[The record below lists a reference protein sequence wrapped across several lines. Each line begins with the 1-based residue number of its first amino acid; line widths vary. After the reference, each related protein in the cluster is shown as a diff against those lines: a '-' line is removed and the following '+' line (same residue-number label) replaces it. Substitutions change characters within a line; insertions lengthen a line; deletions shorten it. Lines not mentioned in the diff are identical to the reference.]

1 MGTVRL
7 SSLSLE
13 GFKSFATRAEFSF
26 PGAITAVVGPNG
38 AGKSNIA
45 DAIAWV
51 LGEQSA
57 RLLRSQTMA
66 DVVFAGAPSRPP
78 LGTAEVQLT
87 LVGEDSRWSHAGGR
101 LEISRRV
108 FRDGTSEYRLWGKR
122 ARLKDVADQLFD
134 AGLGTRAYAII
145 EQGRIGQVLSLRL
158 NERRAL
164 FEEAAG
170 ITKFRVRRHEAELRL
185 AETRANLVRVGDIA
199 GEVRRALT
207 AVRSQAR
214 QAERHRTLRVELAA
228 VRGALLAARRAT
240 FRAALEQAEL
250 TLSTTGQHEAETAAA
265 LAAREVTLQQER
277 GALDAA
283 RDRLAA
289 ARAAAAHADAQAQRR
304 EAEELGARR
313 EHEDSLARAAAAA
326 EEAGRLEESRSALAL
341 KLVEAR
347 GVVSAAAEH
356 TEGEERAAEA
366 AAAAAAAAEEEA
378 RAATAVAEQA
388 RAALLAAVSAATE
401 ARNREHRLVI
411 ELEQSALQATRVKA
425 EEGRLSA
432 HLAEVARTEGEAAQ
446 RERTASERARQGEEE
461 RQRLRTG
468 HQGLTAA
475 LSELNAAR
483 DGAAHA
489 AWQARHER
497 EGIERQLASAT
508 ALPTALARVLP
519 DDALLGTVA
528 DLLEPP
534 AELAPVLDAA
544 YGDLLTL
551 PVVDG
556 AAPAAA
562 LLAERQRLSGTVAF
576 VIAERGLAPRPSPL
590 LEQAGVPADRLGWLS
605 RALPAAIAARDD
617 LHARELAAADP
628 AAVVVL
634 PGGGRRIGQR
644 VEFPAGQ
651 ARVAGVLELRARE
664 REVRAREKAALDE
677 ESALVVRIETSRA
690 ELAALQEH
698 LAAQDEACREAAEA
712 LAAAASV
719 HDTGR
724 RERERLERELEA
736 LHAEI
741 LRGEEER
748 VALAAQ
754 LEHAREESLR
764 LGERS
769 SAAES
774 AIDER
779 ARTADRVRES
789 AATRRSEA
797 ERVRGQAA
805 VARERLLAARRDG
818 ARLEEELAALDGRI
832 AAARAEAL
840 AQQERAAAAENAAE
854 EARAALAALLAER
867 SRASTEAEGLE
878 REEAARRGAADTA
891 ESETAALRLAAAA
904 ARDAVHAAELAAQEA
919 RASLIQVDEAATLT
933 LGAGATLPDRPP
945 AEEELPALTLR
956 DAELAA
962 ALDALGPVNELAL
975 TERDELEQR
984 HAFITKQRRDLEQSI
999 ASLESTVVDL
1009 DRTCAERLAATIAEV
1024 NGAFGD
1030 VFRAL
1035 FGGGDAHVELSEPE
1049 DPLESG
1055 IDIRVR
1061 PPGKH
1066 TQSVLL
1072 LSGGE
1077 KALAAVALL
1086 LSLFRVRPA
1095 PFCVLDEVDAPLDDA
1110 NVERLC
1116 RLLREMSSGTQF
1128 LLITHNRRTMAHA
1141 DVLYGVTMEEPG
1153 VSRVV
1158 SVRLEEA

>member
-1 MGTVRL
+1 MGVVRL
-7 SSLSLE
+7 SSLVLE

-38 AGKSNIA
+38 VGKSNIA

-66 DVVFAGAPSRPP
+66 DVVFGGAPSRPP
-78 LGTAEVQLT
+78 LGAAEVHLT
-87 LVGEDSRWSHAGGR
+87 LAGGDGRWSHATGR

-122 ARLKDVADQLFD
+122 ARLKDVADQLLD

-199 GEVRRALT
+199 AEVRRALT
-207 AVRSQAR
+207 TVRSQAR
-214 QAERHRTLRVELAA
+214 QAERHRALRLELAT
-228 VRGALLAARRAT
+228 VRAALLAARRST
-240 FRAALEQAEL
+240 FLAALEQAEV
-250 TLSTTGQHEAETAAA
+250 TLATAGRREAEAAAA
-265 LAAREVTLQQER
+265 LAAREVALQHER
-277 GALDAA
+277 SELDAV
-283 RDRLAA
+283 RERLIA
-289 ARAAAAHADAQAQRR
+289 ARAQAAHADAQAQRR
-304 EAEELGARR
+304 EAEEAAARR
-313 EHEDSLARAAAAA
+313 EHGEATLRASSAT
-326 EEAGRLEESRSALAL
+326 EEATVLDGSRATLSLR
-341 KLVEAR
+341 LVEAR
-347 GVVSAAAEH
+347 ALVTAAE
-356 TEGEERAAEA
+356 ERADSEERAARDAVVA
-366 AAAAAAAAEEEA
+366 ATAGEEEA
-378 RAATAVAEQA
+378 RAVAAVAEQA
-388 RAALLAAVSAATE
+388 RSALLAAVSVATE

-411 ELEQSALQATRVKA
+411 ELEQATLQATRLGA
-425 EEGRLSA
+425 EQGRLAA
-432 HLAEVARTEGEAAQ
+432 HLAGVAAAEEQATERERAATEGAHQADE
-446 RERTASERARQGEEE
+446 T
-461 RQRLRTG
+461 RQRLRSD
-468 HQGLTAA
+468 HQALATSLAA
-475 LSELNAAR
+475 LASAR
-483 DGAAHA
+483 DSAAHA

-508 ALPTALARVLP
+508 ALPAALARVLP
-519 DDALLGTVA
+519 DEAVLGTVA
-528 DLLEPP
+528 DLLDPP

-544 YGDLLTL
+544 YGELLTL

-556 AAPAAA
+556 STAAA
-562 LLAERQRLSGTVAF
+562 TLLAQRTRLSGTVAF
-576 VIAERGLAPRPSPL
+576 VIAEDGLAPRPSPL
-590 LEQAGVPADRLGWLS
+590 LERSGVAPDRLGWLT
-605 RALPAAIAARDD
+605 RALPPAFAARDD
-617 LHARELAAADP
+617 AHARELAATNP
-628 AAVVVL
+628 EAVIVL
-634 PGGGRRIGQR
+634 PGGGRRQGQR
-644 VEFPAGQ
+644 IEFAAG
-651 ARVAGVLELRARE
+651 RTPVAGVLELRARE
-664 REVRAREKAALDE
+664 REIRSREDAA
-677 ESALVVRIETSRA
+677 RA
-690 ELAALQEH
+690 EEATLTARLETGRTDLASAQER
-698 LAAQDEACREAAEA
+698 LTAQDEVCRASTEA

-719 HDTGR
+719 REASH

-736 LHAEI
+736 LRSEI
-741 LRGEEER
+741 IRGEQER

-754 LEHAREESLR
+754 GEQARKESAR
-764 LGERS
+764 LTERS

-774 AIDER
+774 DMDER
-779 ARTADRVRES
+779 ARTAERIRET
-789 AATRRSEA
+789 AAGRRSEA
-797 ERVRGQAA
+797 ERIRGQAA
-805 VARERLLAARRDG
+805 VARERMLAARRESE
-818 ARLEEELAALDGRI
+818 RLDEELAALDGRL
-832 AAARAEAL
+832 AGARTEVET
-840 AQQERAAAAENAAE
+840 QRQRAAAAAAAAD
-854 EARAALAALLAER
+854 EAQTALAALLADR
-867 SRASTEAEGLE
+867 SRTQGDAERLE
-878 REEAARRGAADTA
+878 REEAAHRAAADTVEA
-891 ESETAALRLAAAA
+891 ETVALRLAAGA
-904 ARDAVHAAELAAQEA
+904 ARDAVHAVELTAQES
-919 RASLIQVDEAATLT
+919 RASLAQVEEAAALT
-933 LGAGATLPDRPP
+933 LGAGVALPDEPP
-945 AEEELPALTLR
+945 DQAALPALSDR
-956 DAELAA
+956 DTELTA
-962 ALDALGPVNELAL
+962 ALEAMGPVNELAL
-975 TERDELEQR
+975 TEREELEQR
-984 HAFITKQRRDLEQSI
+984 HSFISKQRRDLELSI
-999 ASLESTVVDL
+999 ASLEETVVDL

-1035 FGGGDAHVELSEPE
+1035 FGGGDALVELSEPE
-1049 DPLESG
+1049 NPLDSG

-1086 LSLFRVRPA
+1086 LALFRVRPA

-1116 RLLREMSSGTQF
+1116 RLLREMSTETQF